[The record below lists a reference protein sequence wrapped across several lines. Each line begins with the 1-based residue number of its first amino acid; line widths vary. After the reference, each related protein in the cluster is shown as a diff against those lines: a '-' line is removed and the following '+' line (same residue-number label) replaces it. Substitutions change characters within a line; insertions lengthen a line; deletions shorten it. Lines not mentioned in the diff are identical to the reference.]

1 MKKPF
6 SSSPFAS
13 LLSLGRVRSARAE
26 QDDDKDDKDNS
37 DDERKQR
44 EGESDD
50 DYAKRMEELDREDD
64 ERDDVLENGEDPD
77 AESEDDGDDKEK
89 DQSKKA
95 ARAAERVRCARIVAH
110 GLRLGVARQACV
122 FAFDTGMSSK
132 AAIAALDAGRAD
144 QAPPARRTLSE
155 RMQGTTIPN
164 PGSGGGDGQMTMA
177 QRIVAA
183 GKKRRGEA

>member
-13 LLSLGRVRSARAE
+13 LLSLGRARSARAE
-26 QDDDKDDKDNS
+26 QDDDKDDKDKS

-164 PGSGGGDGQMTMA
+164 PGSGGGDSQMTLA
-177 QRIVAA
+177 QKIVAA